1 MLTVRGGVRVE
12 VWRGD
17 ITRLDVSAIVNA
29 AGISLRGG
37 GGVDAAVHRAA
48 GGELLAA
55 CLQQNGCAM
64 GDVCVTPG
72 FALPARW
79 IFHAVGPMWKGG
91 DDNEA
96 QLLASCYYKSLQL
109 AADKQVA
116 SIAFAAIS
124 CGSNHFPPLA
134 AASIAW
140 HVVETYLSAPPPALR
155 KIVFVAFD
163 DEVYRA
169 WQKVLVGIS

>member
-55 CLQQNGCAM
+55 CLQQNGCAT

-109 AADKQVA
+109 AADKQLA

-124 CGSNHFPPLA
+124 CGANHFPPLA

-163 DEVYRA
+163 DDVYRA

>member
-55 CLQQNGCAM
+55 CLQQNGCVT
-64 GDVCVTPG
+64 GEVCVTPG

-124 CGSNHFPPLA
+124 CGANHFPPLA

>member
-1 MLTVRGGVRVE
+1 MLTVRNGVRVE

-17 ITRLDVSAIVNA
+17 ITQLDVSAIVNA
-29 AGISLRGG
+29 ANVSLRGG

-55 CLQQNGCAM
+55 CLRQGGCAA

-79 IFHAVGPMWKGG
+79 VFHAVGPLWKGG
-91 DDNEA
+91 EDNEA
-96 QLLASCYYKSLQL
+96 QLLASCYHKSLQL
-109 AADKQVA
+109 AAEKQVG

-124 CGSNHFPPLA
+124 CGANHFPPLA
-134 AASIAW
+134 AANIAW
-140 HVVETYLSAPPPALR
+140 HVVETYLAAPPPALR

-163 DEVYRA
+163 DEVHRA